1 MHSFKNGTGGQLC
14 FYKGAFAGLLIHHLQ
29 LKVWMPFFRQKWMV
43 PDLRMGIY
51 ILAVLGGFVLH
62 ILNIQHFTFDLEQCF
77 LSHEKII

>member
-1 MHSFKNGTGGQLC
+1 
-14 FYKGAFAGLLIHHLQ
+14 
-29 LKVWMPFFRQKWMV
+29 MPFFRQKWMV